1 MVACAICGELLNSKI
16 KITRH
21 FEKKI
26 IDMDLNHSG
35 VDPRT
40 LLWGFPPLFGKRF
53 IRIKKEKFLMSRA
66 KIHEVALFNDKFTLK
81 S

>member
-1 MVACAICGELLNSKI
+1 MIQGQEMVACAICGELLNSKI

-40 LLWGFPPLFGKRF
+40 LLWGFPPLFATSEGWK
-53 IRIKKEKFLMSRA
+53 
-66 KIHEVALFNDKFTLK
+66 TLYK
-81 S
+81 N